1 MHKYEH
7 TIQGKGFELLYIS
20 MGILSLVSTTFS
32 LESDHTK

>member
-1 MHKYEH
+1 MHKYEY
-7 TIQGKGFELLYIS
+7 TIQSKGLELLYSS